1 MLIERIVAVPSARR
15 KSISAATD
23 IARES

>member
-1 MLIERIVAVPSARR
+1 MLIERVVDVPGARR

-23 IARES
+23 IAREL